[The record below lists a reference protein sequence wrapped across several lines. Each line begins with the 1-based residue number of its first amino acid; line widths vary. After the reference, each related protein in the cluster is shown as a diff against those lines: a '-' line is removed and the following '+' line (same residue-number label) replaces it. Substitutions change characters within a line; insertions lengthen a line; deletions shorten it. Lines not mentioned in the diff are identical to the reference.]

1 MRLETGLCPDPD
13 GRDFSAPANP
23 KAGFKGLLRG
33 KEQQG
38 RKGRKGQSRE
48 ERRGIISLPTIPG
61 SATGKA

>member
-1 MRLETGLCPDPD
+1 MTI
-13 GRDFSAPANP
+13 
-23 KAGFKGLLRG
+23 AGFKGLLRG

-48 ERRGIISLPTIPG
+48 ERRGIISLPPIPG